1 MLSVDY
7 TNEGWNNQQNIS
19 FYLFMKIKRAVFTAG
34 EGLFFFF
41 SPSLCHLILF
51 PLWKQQIYAWSWT
64 GKNWTL
70 LPAGILP
77 WRAAGSDER
86 FHPEQIREYSTMS
99 LFAQGTLLGRQEQGL
114 SWCAPTSLGQPVRWG
129 GAWGK
134 TVRFLPASSVPNVTK
149 WDKRNL
155 QSEPRGEDFF
165 AMQLL
170 CLVMF
175 RSRTNTCVNS
185 QILQQISTRCCS
197 PVHNTLLSSLLAS
210 CYL

>member
-1 MLSVDY
+1 MDPAANDTLELMGERKCSLSITPMRDETTSRTFLSIFSWKLKGQFSQLVKD
-7 TNEGWNNQQNIS
+7 
-19 FYLFMKIKRAVFTAG
+19 F
-34 EGLFFFF
+34 FFFF

-114 SWCAPTSLGQPVRWG
+114 SWCAPTSLGQSVRWG

-149 WDKRNL
+149 
-155 QSEPRGEDFF
+155 
-165 AMQLL
+165 
-170 CLVMF
+170 
-175 RSRTNTCVNS
+175 
-185 QILQQISTRCCS
+185 
-197 PVHNTLLSSLLAS
+197 
-210 CYL
+210 

>member
-7 TNEGWNNQQNIS
+7 TNEGWNKQQNIS

-149 WDKRNL
+149 WDIRGIFSLNPEERISLPCNCYVSWCSEAGLTPVWIPKFSNKSPPDVAL
-155 QSEPRGEDFF
+155 Q
-165 AMQLL
+165 
-170 CLVMF
+170 C
-175 RSRTNTCVNS
+175 T
-185 QILQQISTRCCS
+185 I
-197 PVHNTLLSSLLAS
+197 LSSLP
-210 CYL
+210 C